1 MPSVSYTNTKG
12 LIQESG
18 SGVILPVRRSVTA
31 LENSS
36 AVARTLTVA
45 ESGTLFTVDLTAVD
59 NDIVITLPAIAS
71 SAGACYDF
79 AIIANQDDD
88 ADLVIKTE
96 GNSVDIFGAVL
107 RGGADSKAS
116 DFDGVSKITVD
127 ASVAATTKGTRLH
140 LECDGATWHIS
151 GYCPVAIGTAVLVES
166 ASV

>member
-1 MPSVSYTNTKG
+1 MPSVVYTNAKG
-12 LIQESG
+12 LYQESG
-18 SGVILPVRRSVTA
+18 SGVTLPVRRAVTA

-59 NDIVITLPAIAS
+59 NDIVITLPAVAS

-79 AIIANQDDD
+79 AIIDTPDDD

-96 GNSVDIFGAVL
+96 GDAVDIFGAVL
-107 RGGADSKAS
+107 RGGANSTS
-116 DFDGVSKITVD
+116 TDFDGISKITVD
-127 ASVAATTKGTRLH
+127 ASVNTGTKGTRLH

-151 GYCPVAIGTAVLVES
+151 GYCPVAVATVVLVES
-166 ASV
+166 ATV